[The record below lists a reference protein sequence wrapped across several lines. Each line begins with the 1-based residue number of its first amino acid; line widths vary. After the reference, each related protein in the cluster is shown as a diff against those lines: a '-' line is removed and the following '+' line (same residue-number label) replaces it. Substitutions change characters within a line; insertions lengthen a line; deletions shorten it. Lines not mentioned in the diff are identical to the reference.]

1 MDRDIVMDVAEVV
14 VDDLDLDN
22 PAYQEILRSLRRAYP
37 HTPVV
42 LELAAATARE
52 HAALLT
58 GCHVIYPFDMDR
70 LVQAVIDAVTTA
82 KHQSRAVVP

>member
-1 MDRDIVMDVAEVV
+1 VH
-14 VDDLDLDN
+14 DLDLDN
-22 PAYQEILRSLRRAYP
+22 PAHQETLRALRRAYP
-37 HTPVV
+37 HMPVV
-42 LELAAATARE
+42 LELAEATARE